1 MAATPL
7 VLLIDMDGTI
17 IGDASPLACMHEL
30 QANVNARQKY
40 LESYPFQQS
49 LIRPHVESFIKFA
62 RHEYDCEVFIYTAA
76 DENWAAKVIH
86 RVENEIGFKFN
97 RPILSRKDCVLV
109 NNVYRKSINHVS
121 SRIRAVLK
129 RRQKILIESNIVL
142 IDNNDVIFPTGDYR
156 QIICPTYD
164 ARIGMDVLK
173 KIDIAE
179 IHANMSA
186 LAKILYKYGYIIK
199 SSYKSIDELL
209 SSYYL
214 SVARSLHESCKES
227 ENNAKDTFWLDLR
240 NAFRSLR
247 ITSFDK
253 ETLSHIRKALK
264 GS

>member
-30 QANVNARQKY
+30 QANINARQNS
-40 LESYPFQQS
+40 LETYPFRQS
-49 LIRPHVESFIKFA
+49 LIRPHVKSFLKFA
-62 RHEYDCEVFIYTAA
+62 RHEYDCECFIYTAA
-76 DENWAAKVIH
+76 DENWAAKVINC
-86 RVENEIGFKFN
+86 VEKEIGLKFN

-109 NNVYRKSINHVS
+109 NNVYRKNISHVS
-121 SRIRAVLK
+121 SRIRSVLK
-129 RRQKILIESNIVL
+129 RRQKFLIDSNIVL
-142 IDNNDVIFPTGDYR
+142 IDNNDVIFPNGDYR

-173 KIDIAE
+173 NINITE
-179 IHANMSA
+179 IHANTSA
-186 LAKILYKYGYIIK
+186 LAKILFKYGYIIK

-227 ENNAKDTFWLDLR
+227 DKISKDTFWLDLKT
-240 NAFRSLR
+240 AFRSLQ

-253 ETLSHIRKALK
+253 ETLSHIRKVLK
-264 GS
+264 GT